1 MAEYAYGCVKRL
13 AKALAANK
21 VPAEVAERVLEGGEH
36 LVEGDK
42 DSNTE
47 WFRGAMERMDG
58 LLDVA
63 TVRAAREACACCLG
77 GKRLKLSQAIARDHE
92 TLEAR
97 IKAANETPFVFGNN
111 VSMTEDGEV
120 LVGFF
125 PEGVEHHGCPC
136 LRITS
141 EPLPISYC
149 YCCGGHVKHHMQK
162 ALGRK
167 LEVTVL
173 QSALAS
179 AGKAGCRFSLRIVE

>member
-97 IKAANETPFVFGNN
+97 IKAANE
-111 VSMTEDGEV
+111 MDLE
-120 LVGFF
+120 VGFF